1 MPTVSTSFGSAVKI
15 VASANAGADLHIASG
30 INFSDRGGMT
40 DDQKSL
46 SDIKMKPT
54 TVIMLNQH
62 GYETLEE
69 MAHLSS
75 AEILRMPGMGGS
87 DWASSRQ
94 HWIGSQF
101 LNYLGERKSSWRLP
115 PDLGTCLRP
124 PLRMRLKLR
133 RLLACAWPLRL
144 TCLSSTFSIAQFSM
158 EFDGGWT
165 AKSGFVAVV
174 DSKHHADSLFFR
186 KPSRFVVTVFAD
198 VERPR
203 DSFTA
208 SF

>member
-62 GYETLEE
+62 VYETLEE

-87 DWASSRQ
+87 DWRKLAAALDREP
-94 HWIGSQF
+94 ISQ
-101 LNYLGERKSSWRLP
+101 LSQRK
-115 PDLGTCLRP
+115 
-124 PLRMRLKLR
+124 K
-133 RLLACAWPLRL
+133 
-144 TCLSSTFSIAQFSM
+144 
-158 EFDGGWT
+158 
-165 AKSGFVAVV
+165 V
-174 DSKHHADSLFFR
+174 
-186 KPSRFVVTVFAD
+186 
-198 VERPR
+198 
-203 DSFTA
+203 
-208 SF
+208 